1 MGSEQLPHLQLEEQ
15 PTKRSKKAMFMIAVF
30 SFLLLSLPVSL
41 YLVQNQQQISSR
53 AALEEKVIF
62 EDSISLSTPTET
74 VGINQNIPVD
84 IIIRSDSNS
93 VNLAQIKLQFN
104 PSLVKVSEIVTNP
117 AQTANKVFFGKYWL
131 SKGYDNDKGEINLI
145 SGTPTPGIKTE
156 PGGATFL
163 LAQIRFVTL
172 SEGETA
178 ISLSPETSLLTN
190 SGSTPSTISQKN
202 INLNIRRDAALPNS
216 ANTGFTGKVQTK
228 YSEMQPSSEIKN
240 QVNLISPVAGEVF
253 FYFRPIDIKWNASG
267 ESIKSLTLF
276 LNGEPFGIIAENIP
290 NTGVFT
296 WTPSLS
302 IPLPMV
308 IPENTYSLQLTTIL
322 KDGQSSS
329 SEVSSPFG
337 LISNPNGKTVAG
349 GAVSLKETSG
359 LTKEDASRMLEKWGS
374 EVSAENTLDLNGD
387 TVVNY
392 LDWYLL
398 RKALF
403 VKDQVY

>member
-15 PTKRSKKAMFMIAVF
+15 PAKRSKKAMFVIAVF

-41 YLVQNQQQISSR
+41 YLVQNQQQFSSK
-53 AALEEKVIF
+53 AALEDQVVI
-62 EDSISLSTPTET
+62 ENSINLITPAET

-84 IIIRSDSNS
+84 IVIRADSDA
-93 VNLAQIKLQFN
+93 VNLAQVKLQFN

-145 SGTPTPGIKTE
+145 SGTPTPGLKTE
-156 PGGATFL
+156 PGGAAYL
-163 LAQIRFVTL
+163 LAQVRFVTL
-172 SEGETA
+172 SEGETT
-178 ISLSPETSLLTN
+178 ISLSPESGLLTN
-190 SGSTPSTISQKN
+190 TGSKPAVIAQKN
-202 INLNIRRDAALPNS
+202 INVSIRRDAALPNS
-216 ANTGFTGKVQTK
+216 NTAFTGKLQSK
-228 YSEMQPSSEIKN
+228 YSEMQPSSETKN
-240 QVNLISPVAGEVF
+240 QINLLSPAAGEVF
-253 FYFRPIDIKWNASG
+253 FYFRPVDIKWNASA

-290 NTGVFT
+290 NTGNFT

-308 IPENTYSLQLTTIL
+308 IAENTYSLQLTSVM
-322 KDGQSSS
+322 KDGQTII
-329 SEVSSPFG
+329 SEVSPPFG
-337 LISNPNGKTVAG
+337 LISNPNGKTVAAG
-349 GAVSLKETSG
+349 QVALKPTSD
-359 LTKEDASRMLEKWGS
+359 LTKDDSSRMLEKWGS
-374 EVSAENTLDLNGD
+374 EVTDSPLDLNGD